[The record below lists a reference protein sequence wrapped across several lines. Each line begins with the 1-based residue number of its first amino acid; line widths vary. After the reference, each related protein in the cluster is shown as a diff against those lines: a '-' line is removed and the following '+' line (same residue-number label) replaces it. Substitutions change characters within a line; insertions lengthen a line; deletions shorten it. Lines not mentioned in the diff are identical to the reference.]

1 MNIAKAVFDAVGGK
15 AFAELDKSGNKCLI
29 PGPGHG
35 KDDRSL
41 SVKND
46 PSNPDGFVVHS
57 FADDDPA
64 ECRDHVR
71 RLAGLPEWRPNRT
84 DRPTDPQFVYRDQH
98 GQPYLRVTKVH
109 KPTGKSFYQH
119 SWNGREW
126 MKGAQQV
133 RIPYRLPDVI
143 AADTVYICEGEKD
156 ADRLADL
163 GLVATTAP
171 EGAGK
176 WRPELNQ
183 WFTGKQVIIL
193 ADNDKPGREHAD
205 QVEGALRGIAA
216 SVRSVHFPMLADKGD
231 VSDFLDTGKS
241 KADLLAHIA
250 GQTVKADPKR
260 PVIGTAAALKKMT
273 FAPIRYIVPGYI
285 AEGCT
290 LLAGRPKLGKSWMV
304 MEMALAVARGGSCLG
319 GIQCEQGDVLMLAL
333 EDNQRRLRSRISK
346 LMPALVQADWPETF
360 HYATEWP
367 RANDG
372 GLGYI
377 NEWLDQHQNARLIIV
392 DVLAQFRPIRS
403 GKDQLYDGDYRA
415 IKDLQEIASKR
426 NVAIVIVHHTR
437 KSQSESGDPFETV
450 SGSLGLSGAADTT
463 LVLDRNSNGC
473 TLYGRGRDI
482 EEIESAVTFDKTTAK
497 WIVQGNVTEV
507 RRSDERG
514 NILDALME
522 GGEPMSPSVIATVTG
537 MKDGNVRKLL
547 NAMVKAGEAQKSG
560 YGKYIHPDLTV
571 TGTEDPTPGN
581 TGNTGNSSILEGES
595 DGGMNGSVTTVT
607 TVTAPLHDEPVTPL
621 TNMYQSMKEGEDVGD
636 PAMLPASDTPISE
649 TFTPPAFLRGG
660 AA

>member
-1 MNIAKAVFDAVGGK
+1 MNIAKAVFDAMGGK
-15 AFAELDKSGNKCLI
+15 RFADMDTSGNKVCI

-35 KDDRSL
+35 KEDRSL
-41 SVKND
+41 SVMND
-46 PSNPDGFVVHS
+46 ASNPDGFVVNS
-57 FADDDPA
+57 FAGDDAA

-71 RLAGLPEWRPNRT
+71 RLAGLPEWKPTPRA

-109 KPTGKSFYQH
+109 KPTGKTFYQH

-126 MKGAQQV
+126 VKGAQQV
-133 RIPYRLPDVI
+133 RIPYRLPEVVAAQDVF
-143 AADTVYICEGEKD
+143 ICEGEKD
-156 ADRLADL
+156 CDRLADL

-193 ADNDKPGREHAD
+193 ADNDKPGHEHAD

-216 SVRSVHFPMLADKGD
+216 SVRSVHFPMLAEKGD
-231 VSDFLDTGKS
+231 VSDFLDGGKS

-250 GQTVKADPKR
+250 SQTVKADPKR
-260 PVIGTAAALKKMT
+260 PVIGTASALKKMT

-333 EDNQRRLRSRISK
+333 EDNERRLRSRISK

-377 NEWLDQHQNARLIIV
+377 NEWLDTHPRARMIIV

-482 EEIESAVTFDKTTAK
+482 EEIESAVTFDKTSAK
-497 WIVQGNVTEV
+497 WIVQGNVTDV

-514 NILDALME
+514 NIVDALRQA
-522 GGEPMSPSVIATVTG
+522 GEAMSPNDLAIVTG
-537 MKDGNVRKLL
+537 MKSGNVRRLL
-547 NAMVKAGEAQKSG
+547 MKMVETGEVQKSG
-560 YGKYIHPDLTV
+560 RGSYIHPDFVV
-571 TGTEDPTPGN
+571 TDTDTPT
-581 TGNTGNSSILEGES
+581 TGNIGNKVTMESEGQDD
-595 DGGMNGSVTTVT
+595 DGDDEGAVTVVT
-607 TVTAPLHDEPVTPL
+607 AVTAPLHDEPVTSSL
-621 TNMYQSMKEGEDVGD
+621 SNMYQRMKEGDD
-636 PAMLPASDTPISE
+636 DD
-649 TFTPPAFLRGG
+649 FTPPAFLRGG